1 MISKYKIFKKIKE
14 TKNGVKSWCCFLAS
28 KWKFGRTQ
36 GKMSHFAFQLMTG
49 YFFLAVA
56 HHVVVYLERRLR
68 EPIFT

>member
-1 MISKYKIFKKIKE
+1 M
-14 TKNGVKSWCCFLAS
+14 CCFLAS

-56 HHVVVYLERRLR
+56 HHVVVYLERRQR